1 MLLQTPGV
9 KLFDFPQ
16 AEAYSRRFTFLS
28 AVTLPRGVVD
38 LARDMPSANIRMI
51 APTATLVAKESLHPA
66 LVQLFVQAAKQIHG
80 GPGWFQRKG
89 TFPSTENTERALAPE
104 AERFYRNGPP
114 LLQRYLP
121 FWIANLIDRM
131 WVAMISIIAI
141 LIPLSRV
148 VPPLYQFR
156 VRSRIFRWYGQLR
169 RLEESVGE
177 RPLPELMAELD
188 GLEER
193 AGRIHVPLSY
203 ADELYALRSNILMV
217 RRRLQGEAPQ
227 T

>member
-1 MLLQTPGV
+1 MARGKITKRSIDVLIASSENDILWDDSIRGFGAKRTKSGAVSYVLQFRMGGRESKT
-9 KLFDFPQ
+9 
-16 AEAYSRRFTFLS
+16 RRYTIGS
-28 AVTLPRGVVD
+28 
-38 LARDMPSANIRMI
+38 
-51 APTATLVAKESLHPA
+51 
-66 LVQLFVQAAKQIHG
+66 HG
-80 GPGWFQRKG
+80 SPWS
-89 TFPSTENTERALAPE
+89 PSTARAE
-104 AERFYRNGPP
+104 AERLFILVAQGTDPGEAER
-114 LLQRYLP
+114 QRREALE
-121 FWIANLIDRM
+121 AQK
-131 WVAMISIIAI
+131 A
-141 LIPLSRV
+141 
-148 VPPLYQFR
+148 
-156 VRSRIFRWYGQLR
+156 QLR